1 MLTKIAV
8 KEKKTGKF
16 QYHIQPTTFWLSS
29 AFILGFVLITIPL
42 QSVLGSVFKTSFAW
56 AMEYFGWLM
65 VLTMNAVLFYCIYL
79 IFSKFSDVRIGGA
92 DAKPEFSN
100 AAWVAMLFSAG
111 LGIGLLYYGVG
122 EPMYHFI
129 SPPGDVEAGTPAA
142 ARTAMLYT
150 FLHWGFHGWAIYALF
165 GLSLAFATFNRGLPL
180 SIRTVFYPLIGDRIY
195 GPIGHFVDIFA
206 TACTLFGVAT
216 SLGLGCQ
223 QVNSG
228 LNFLFGVPINGYVQ
242 ILLIAIITGFACTS
256 VVFGLEGGIK
266 RVSVL
271 NMWCAGALFAFV
283 LLLGPTLFV
292 VNFFLETT
300 GDYLQNILHLSFWS
314 ETWSGGKWQNG
325 WTVFYWAWW
334 IAWGPFVGM
343 FIGRIS
349 YGRTVREFVGG
360 VLAVPV
366 LITFL
371 WISVFG
377 GSALWLELFGSG
389 GVAKAVQ
396 ENFSSA
402 FFVFL
407 QQFPFSSITSTLSIF
422 VIVIFFVTSSDSGS
436 MVIDMIT
443 AGGHLEP
450 PVPQRIYWSWME
462 GAVAA
467 ALLFGGGLVALQTAI
482 VLAGVPFG
490 LVVLFMIWSL
500 QKGLSDYRAEM
511 FPHIHE
517 HPDIILE
524 KLMSSRAKRRNK
536 EAAAAKKA
544 EG

>member
-1 MLTKIAV
+1 MAMPDKCAV

-16 QYHIQPTTFWLSS
+16 QYHIQPATFWLSS
-29 AFILGFVLITIPL
+29 AFILGFVIIMVPL
-42 QSVLGSVFKTSFAW
+42 QTVLGGVFKSSFNW
-56 AMEYFGWLM
+56 AMEYFGWFM
-65 VLTMNAVLFYCIYL
+65 VFTMNATLLYCGYL
-79 IFSKFSDVRIGGA
+79 IFSKYANIRIGGP

-100 AAWVAMLFSAG
+100 ASWVAMLFSAG

-122 EPMYHFI
+122 EPMYHFV
-129 SPPGDVEAGTPAA
+129 SPPGGVEAGTAEA
-142 ARTAMLYT
+142 GRTAMMYT
-150 FLHWGFHGWAIYALF
+150 FLHWGFHGWGIYALF

-180 SIRTVFYPLIGDRIY
+180 SIRTVFYPLLGDRIY

-228 LNFLFGVPINGYVQ
+228 LNYLFGIPINGFVQ
-242 ILLIAIITGFACTS
+242 VILIAIITAFACTS
-256 VVFGLEGGIK
+256 VVMGLKGGIK
-266 RVSVL
+266 RVSVI
-271 NMWCAGALFAFV
+271 NMWLAAALFIFV
-283 LLLGPTLFV
+283 LILGPTLFV
-292 VNFFLETT
+292 LNFFLDTT
-300 GDYLQNILHLSFWS
+300 GTYLQNLVHLSFWS

-325 WTVFYWAWW
+325 WTIFYWAWW

-366 LITFL
+366 LITFI

-377 GSALWLELFGSG
+377 GSALWLEIFGPG

-396 ENFSSA
+396 ANFASA

-407 QQFPFSSITSTLSIF
+407 QQFPLSQLTCTLSLF

-436 MVIDMIT
+436 LVIDMIT

-462 GAVAA
+462 GFVAA
-467 ALLFGGGLVALQTAI
+467 ALLFGGGLVALQTAV

-490 LVVLFMIWSL
+490 VVVLLMIWAL
-500 QKGLSDYRAEM
+500 QKGLSEFRAEM
-511 FPHIHE
+511 FPHSYE
-517 HPDIILE
+517 HPNALLE
-524 KLMSSRAKRRNK
+524 KL
-536 EAAAAKKA
+536 AASGEIRKPTESVKA
-544 EG
+544 EKV

>member
-1 MLTKIAV
+1 MGVTIIQKELVNMENKCPI
-8 KEKKTGKF
+8 KEKTTGKF
-16 QYHIQPTTFWLSS
+16 QYHIQPATFWLSS
-29 AFILGFVLITIPL
+29 AFIVGFVCITIPL
-42 QSVLGSVFKTSFAW
+42 QSVLGDVFKTSFAW
-56 AMEYFGWLM
+56 AMEYFGWFM
-65 VLTMNAVLFYCIYL
+65 VLTMNVVLFYCIYL
-79 IFSKFSDVRIGGA
+79 LFSKFANIKIGGP

-129 SPPGDVEAGTPAA
+129 SPPGGVETGTPEAG
-142 ARTAMLYT
+142 RTAMMYT
-150 FLHWGFHGWAIYALF
+150 YLHWGFHGWGIYALF

-223 QVNSG
+223 QVNAG
-228 LNFLFGVPINGYVQ
+228 LNFLFGIPQNGFVQ
-242 ILLIAIITGFACTS
+242 VILIAIITGFACTS
-256 VVFGLEGGIK
+256 VVFGLDGGIK
-266 RVSVL
+266 RVSIL
-271 NMWCAGALFAFV
+271 NMWCAGLLFCFV
-283 LLLGPTLFV
+283 LVLGPTLFI
-292 VNFFLETT
+292 VNFFLDTT
-300 GDYLQNILHLSFWS
+300 GDYFQNFLHLSLWS

-377 GSALWLELFGSG
+377 GSALWIELFGNG
-389 GVAKAVQ
+389 GIAKAVQ
-396 ENFSSA
+396 TDFSSA

-407 QQFPFSSITSTLSIF
+407 QQFPLSGLTCFLSVI

-443 AGGHLEP
+443 AGGNLEP

-490 LVVLFMIWSL
+490 AVVLFMIWAL
-500 QKGLSDYRAEM
+500 QKGLNDFTEETAM
-511 FPHIHE
+511 
-517 HPDIILE
+517 
-524 KLMSSRAKRRNK
+524 K
-536 EAAAAKKA
+536 
-544 EG
+544 